1 MTHRPPTPTAE
12 DSAQLA
18 HDLAASGKLPGWTYL
33 DILTELVPLIR
44 RSGWLRERTVRLEG
58 RGDK

>member
-1 MTHRPPTPTAE
+1 MTAE
-12 DSAQLA
+12 DSEQLA
-18 HDLAASGKLPGWTYL
+18 HDLATSGKLPGWTYL